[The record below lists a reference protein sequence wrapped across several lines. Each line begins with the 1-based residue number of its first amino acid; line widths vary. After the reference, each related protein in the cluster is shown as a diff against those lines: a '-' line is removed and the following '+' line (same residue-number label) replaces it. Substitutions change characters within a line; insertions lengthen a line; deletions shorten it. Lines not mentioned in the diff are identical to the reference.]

1 MRKIVPILCILA
13 LSLSGCRATTLLRNG
28 VDELRDYIASE
39 NAKTKKKLND
49 RRNEKISTLNR
60 AISEKNEEIIF
71 ELMADD
77 LREDGDKLKSQL
89 KDFVNFIPGKIVET
103 SNHSWGTLIHAENYK
118 EAPDNVIEKKI
129 WPHDD
134 DGSYDYTLDFR
145 STSNTWTD
153 EFTVEDDLYGVMTG
167 KATLD
172 SITTPQ
178 AYKDFDGKMNVWY
191 KTDQT
196 PSDYSD
202 ESGANQTLS
211 DGHGNPWLTDESN
224 SETLGEDGRKIDY
237 TGWKLWKADVSTT
250 EAEDLKVSDLELAEG
265 EHVTAIRF
273 EYGRV
278 ESGFT
283 TREDD
288 WDRAGIKDSHDDV
301 NDATETAKGNG
312 SYSDGVSILVD
323 LDGSGK
329 FTAFGNNG
337 LGGKIKQKDGTY
349 TCKDGDTVYSLTLNK
364 DGSASAKM
372 TDKDGKETKVDLAA
386 GQFKISEGV
395 SGDYA
400 PAIVHMKVTD
410 DYRAGDSLENYA
422 KVDLYRNGGGED
434 QLEDHDD
441 DKVKQTPKS
450 DSAIIGT
457 TLTGEDGKH
466 TVKVGE
472 KVELTDTVSYTNIEA
487 GVEHTVTGTLMDK
500 TTGAPL
506 SDGDGNPL
514 SSSVTFTPEEKDG
527 TVEVKFTVDTTHL
540 DGHDLVAFETLT
552 TKETET
558 DRETGEKTTV
568 DKTVAEHKDIDDAN
582 QTVTVTSD
590 KSSMAQTGRNILIGA
605 AIAAAVAAG
614 AGGTYIYRKR
624 HQIDDADD
632 MME

>member
-1 MRKIVPILCILA
+1 MINALA
-13 LSLSGCRATTLLRNG
+13 
-28 VDELRDYIASE
+28 
-39 NAKTKKKLND
+39 
-49 RRNEKISTLNR
+49 
-60 AISEKNEEIIF
+60 
-71 ELMADD
+71 
-77 LREDGDKLKSQL
+77 
-89 KDFVNFIPGKIVET
+89 PGKYTLTEERTPHTYDVAESIDFTVEKTGEIQTAVMYDKPISIKGEIDKRQEIADPTHPYTEANGDGENNADT
-103 SNHSWGTLIHAENYK
+103 STS
-118 EAPDNVIEKKI
+118 
-129 WPHDD
+129 D

-153 EFTVEDDLYGVMTG
+153 EFTVEDDLHGVMTG

-196 PSDYSD
+196 PSDYAN

-250 EAEDLKVSDLELAEG
+250 EAEDLKVSDLDLAEG

-283 TREDD
+283 TREGD
-288 WDRAGIKDSHDDV
+288 WDRDGIKDSHDDV

-312 SYSDGVSILVD
+312 SYSDGISILVD

-364 DGSASAKM
+364 DGSATAKM
-372 TDKDGKETKVDLAA
+372 TDKDGKETKVELAA

-410 DYRAGDSLENYA
+410 DYRDGDSLENYA

-514 SSSVTFTPEEKDG
+514 SSTVTFTPEEKDG
-527 TVEVKFTVDTTHL
+527 TVEVKFTVDTSHL